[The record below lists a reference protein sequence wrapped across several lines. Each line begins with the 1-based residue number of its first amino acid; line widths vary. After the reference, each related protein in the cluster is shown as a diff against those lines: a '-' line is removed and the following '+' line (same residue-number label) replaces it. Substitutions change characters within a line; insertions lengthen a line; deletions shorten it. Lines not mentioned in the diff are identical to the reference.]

1 MSEEITYFTGRDR
14 VIDPR
19 KTIEINENKL
29 KVAGITRIADI
40 TDLDRIGLPIYTAI
54 RPTAEDG
61 AVSIYGGKGI
71 TKDHAKASA
80 MMEGF
85 ERYSAERQDIDETI
99 IASLSE
105 IEEFGEYIDPKS
117 LNLPKEFEKKDISDL
132 SLEWSKSIDLISNR
146 EYYIPTNAIYHPY
159 ISKDDSQSLF
169 KSNTNGLASGNILEE
184 AILHGIFEVIERDAW
199 SIFELTHKNYAQID
213 ISSIENEI
221 IIDIIEK
228 FESKGIKIKLMDFT
242 ADIKIPTIAAS
253 ADDTITKDAG
263 LLTLG
268 MGTHLDPEVAIL
280 RALTEVAQSRATQIN
295 GAREDTVRADFAR
308 EAGYERMKRI
318 NKFYFRDEEEQI
330 KLSDIENKSTSS
342 ITRDIEIVKDELVS
356 NDIQKILYSNLTRP
370 ELDVSVVRVVIPEME
385 LYTIDPSRAGYRF
398 LKVWFIW
405 LKL

>member
-1 MSEEITYFTGRDR
+1 MTDELTYFKGTHR
-14 VIDPR
+14 VIAPE
-19 KTIEINENKL
+19 KTIEINEDKL
-29 KVAGITRIADI
+29 KTAGITRIADI

-54 RPTAEDG
+54 RPTAEEG

-71 TKDHAKASA
+71 TKDHARASA

-85 ERYSAERQDIDETI
+85 ERYSAERQDSDEVTI
-99 IASLSE
+99 AGLDE
-105 IEEFGEYIDPKS
+105 ISDLGEYINPES
-117 LNLPKEFEKKDISDL
+117 LNLPKDFKKQSLDSMK
-132 SLEWSKSIDLISNR
+132 LEWSPVKDIISDK

-159 ISKDDSQSLF
+159 IHGNDCESLF

-213 ISSIENEI
+213 LDSIESDIVNDT
-221 IIDIIEK
+221 IDR
-228 FESKGIKIKLMDFT
+228 FESNGIKIKLMDFT
-242 ADIKIPTIAAS
+242 ADINVPTIAAS
-253 ADDTITKDAG
+253 ADDTVTRDAG

-318 NKFYFRDEEEQI
+318 NKYYFREEDEKI
-330 KLSDIENKSTSS
+330 SLSSIENKSTTS
-342 ITRDIEIVKDELVS
+342 ITADLEIVKDELIA
-356 NDIQKILYSNLTRP
+356 NDIDKILYYDLTRP
-370 ELDVSVVRVVIPEME
+370 ELDVSVVRVIIPEME
-385 LYTIDPSRAGYRF
+385 LFALDPSRAGYRF
-398 LKVWFIW
+398 LKV
-405 LKL
+405 

>member
-1 MSEEITYFTGRDR
+1 MSEEITYFEGTHR
-14 VIDPR
+14 VIAPK

-29 KVAGITRIADI
+29 KIAGITRIADI

-54 RPTAEDG
+54 RPTAEEG
-61 AVSIYGGKGI
+61 AISIYGGKGI
-71 TKDHAKASA
+71 SKDHAKASA

-85 ERYSAERQDIDETI
+85 ERYSAEKQDVDEVV
-99 IASLSE
+99 IASLDE
-105 IEEFGEYIDPKS
+105 ISKKGDFIDPVS
-117 LNLPKEFEKKDISDL
+117 LNLPKDFKKENL
-132 SLEWSKSIDLISNR
+132 ELMQLEWSLAKDIISGDDF
-146 EYYIPTNAIYHPY
+146 YIPTNAIFHPY
-159 ISKDDSQSLF
+159 IHDNSVQGLF

-184 AILHGIFEVIERDAW
+184 AILHGMLEVIERDAW

-213 ISSIENEI
+213 LDSIESELVN
-221 IIDIIEK
+221 DTVEK
-228 FESKGIKIKLMDFT
+228 FESEGIKIKLMDFT
-242 ADIKIPTIAAS
+242 ADINIPTIAAS
-253 ADDTITKDAG
+253 ADDTVTKDAG

-318 NKFYFRDEEEQI
+318 NKYYFREEDEKI

-342 ITRDIEIVKDELVS
+342 ITKDIEIVKDELIS
-356 NDIQKILYSNLTRP
+356 NDIEKILYVDLTRP

-385 LYTIDPSRAGYRF
+385 LYALDPSRAGYRF
-398 LKVWFIW
+398 LKV
-405 LKL
+405 

>member
-1 MSEEITYFTGRDR
+1 MTDELTYFKGTHR
-14 VIDPR
+14 VIAPE
-19 KTIEINENKL
+19 KTIEINEDKL
-29 KVAGITRIADI
+29 KTAGITRIADI

-85 ERYSAERQDIDETI
+85 ERYSAERQDIDEAR
-99 IASLSE
+99 IASVEE
-105 IEEFGEYIDPKS
+105 ISASGDYINPES
-117 LNLPKEFEKKDISDL
+117 LNLPKDFRKENLDSMK
-132 SLEWSKSIDLISNR
+132 LEWSLCRDLITDKN
-146 EYYIPTNAIYHPY
+146 YYVPTNAIYHPY
-159 ISKDDSQSLF
+159 TSNDCESLF

-213 ISSIENEI
+213 LESIESDVINET
-221 IIDIIEK
+221 IDR
-228 FESKGIKIKLMDFT
+228 FESEGIKIKLMDFT
-242 ADIKIPTIAAS
+242 ADINVPTIAAS
-253 ADDTITKDAG
+253 ADDTVTKDAG

-318 NKFYFRDEEEQI
+318 NKYYFREEEDKI
-330 KLSDIENKSTSS
+330 ELSSIENKSTTS
-342 ITRDIEIVKDELVS
+342 ITKDLEIVTDELVS
-356 NDIQKILYSNLTRP
+356 NDIDKILYHDLTRP
-370 ELDVSVVRVVIPEME
+370 ELDVSVVRVIIPEME
-385 LYTIDPSRAGYRF
+385 LYALDPSRAGYRF
-398 LKVWFIW
+398 LKV
-405 LKL
+405 

>member
-1 MSEEITYFTGRDR
+1 MSEEITYFTGTHR
-14 VIDPR
+14 VIAPS

-228 FESKGIKIKLMDFT
+228 FESEGIKIKLMDFT

-356 NDIQKILYSNLTRP
+356 NNIQKILYSNLTRP

-398 LKVWFIW
+398 LKV
-405 LKL
+405 